1 MDKGKPIITLVSVSQ
16 AKVGL
21 TFINRGASQ
30 KCKECEFYKV
40 CVGNLEVNRVYKIVK
55 IRDRSLPCSLYETEM
70 KVVEVVEA
78 EIDAV
83 ISSRVAV
90 EGAIITY
97 QNPECDI
104 QECENRGICFP
115 EGLFDGDRCKI
126 LKVIGSLQCRLGLP
140 LKRVLLQRVRAS

>member
-1 MDKGKPIITLVSVSQ
+1 MGGNKPIVTLVSVSQ
-16 AKVGL
+16 AKIGL

-30 KCKECEFYKV
+30 KCKRCEFYKV
-40 CVGNLEVNRVYKIVK
+40 CVGNLEVNRVYRIVRV
-55 IRDRSLPCSLYETEM
+55 RDRSLPCSLYETEM

-78 EIDAV
+78 EIDTV
-83 ISSRVAV
+83 VPSKVAV

-97 QNPECDI
+97 KSPECED
-104 QECENRGICFP
+104 QECENRDICFP

-140 LKRVLLQRVRAS
+140 LRRVLLQRVRAS